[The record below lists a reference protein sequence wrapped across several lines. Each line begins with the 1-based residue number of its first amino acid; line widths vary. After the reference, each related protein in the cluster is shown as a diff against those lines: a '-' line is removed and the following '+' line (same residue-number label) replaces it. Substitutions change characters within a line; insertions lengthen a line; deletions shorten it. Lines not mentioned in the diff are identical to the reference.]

1 MQRLTKQ
8 EKKLKKFRYMQE
20 TRKAK
25 RKRAHLQKKVKR
37 NMMLGEMTVEER
49 KDFIAKE
56 REQEDLIKTECDRV
70 SQVGIPLIFDLSYCS
85 LISLLKSGLY
95 SHKFRTRSGFCEN
108 KVLSF
113 LSLFVVMFLMKS
125 QKKLANVE
133 RKSDKFLLL
142 EMKSMELI
150 MF

>member
-85 LISLLKSGLY
+85 L
-95 SHKFRTRSGFCEN
+95 
-108 KVLSF
+108 
-113 LSLFVVMFLMKS
+113 MKS
-125 QKKLANVE
+125 VEIGSLQSQISDSVGFLRKQCPQFFKLICCNVSDEIAEKISKRGAKK
-133 RKSDKFLLL
+133 
-142 EMKSMELI
+142 
-150 MF
+150 